1 MSVPVQDYELEVTYE
16 VPDGD
21 KNRTLR
27 DWYPATHSYAWHN
40 NQVDIYEL
48 VDGNHRPVASYS
60 YSRVICVRRVKKED
74 QRREP
79 VDLNSGKPGW
89 PDPGQVLNPATGRPF
104 EVLVDDGYKPLNLNF
119 GTRL

>member
-1 MSVPVQDYELEVTYE
+1 MSEPVQDYELEVTYE

-21 KNRTLR
+21 KNITLR
-27 DWYPATHSYAWHN
+27 DRYPAINSYAWRAD
-40 NQVDIYEL
+40 QVDIYEL
-48 VDGNHRPVASYS
+48 VDGNHRPIASYS

-89 PDPGQVLNPATGRPF
+89 ADPGQVLNPATGRPF
-104 EVLVDDGYKPLNLNF
+104 EFSVDDGFRPLNLH
-119 GTRL
+119 T